1 VKLRARLGLAP
12 TAPATPAPRP
22 AARLLPVPGSHA
34 PVPFSA
40 DVARVLGL
48 PRRDLATTWTAG
60 DVAELE
66 ARLRKPPGPCRCA
79 DFARP
84 CPTRLLPTQA
94 RALLEAPR
102 TGGLLAP
109 IGVGHGKTLVDLL
122 LPMVMQSKT
131 AVLLIPANL
140 RAQLL
145 ERDWDYYG
153 AHWHLPNLAGGRWF
167 QAGRPALH
175 VLTYS
180 KLSTQEGTNLLTRIK
195 PDLLICDEAHNL
207 RDRRA
212 ARTVRFLRYFRQ
224 AEGVRLCALS
234 GTLTSKSIRDY
245 AHLAELALRD
255 GSPLPLHP
263 PTVEEWASAIDP
275 SEAPADAGALRRF
288 CDTGEHVRDGFRRR
302 RNDTPGVVATDE
314 SALGTSLVIRERK
327 VDIPQALHA
336 HIATVLEDG
345 VRPDG
350 EELVERLQQVAC
362 ARQLASGFFH
372 RWRYPRGEP
381 LELITEWFGRR
392 QAWNRELRQRLQHPR
407 EHLDSPGL
415 LLRAALRA
423 YQEPAYE
430 GELPVW
436 RAKEFE
442 PWHEIHRQVQPVPEA
457 VWLDESV
464 VNDAAAWARET
475 PGIVWVEFPE
485 LGERIARAAGVPWY
499 GGGPEA
505 STAIAL
511 ERGARSIVASIRAH
525 GTGKNLQTFSRN
537 LVANPP
543 ADGGAW
549 EQLLGRTHRQGQ
561 TADEVT
567 VDLYL
572 HTDELR
578 RAWDK
583 AREYALFI
591 QQTEGQPQKL
601 CLASW
606 AD

>member
-1 VKLRARLGLAP
+1 MKLRDRLGI
-12 TAPATPAPRP
+12 APATPRP
-22 AARLLPVPGSHA
+22 AARLMPVPGRLA

-48 PRRDLATTWTAG
+48 TRRDLASAWTAA
-60 DVAELE
+60 DVNELE
-66 ARLRKPPGPCRCA
+66 VRLRKPPGACRCA
-79 DFARP
+79 QLARP

-102 TGGLLAP
+102 AGGLLAP

-122 LPMVMQSKT
+122 LPMVMGSRT

-153 AHWHLPNLAGGRWF
+153 AHWTLPNLAGGRWF
-167 QAGRPALH
+167 QAGKPALH

-180 KLSTQEGTNLLTRIK
+180 KLSTQEGTDLLSRIK
-195 PDLLICDEAHNL
+195 PDLIICDEAHNL

-245 AHLAELALRD
+245 AHLSELALRD

-275 SEAPADAGALRRF
+275 SDSPADAGALRRF
-288 CDTGEHVRDGFRRR
+288 CEAGEHVRDGFRRR
-302 RNDTPGVVATDE
+302 RNDTPGVVATEE

-327 VDIPQALHA
+327 LELPQAIHA
-336 HIATVLEDG
+336 HITTVLEDG

-372 RWRYPRGEP
+372 RWRYPRQEP
-381 LELITEWFGRR
+381 LELITEWFAKR
-392 QAWNRELRQRLQHPR
+392 QSWNRELRQRLTHPR

-423 YQEPAYE
+423 YQEPPYE
-430 GELPVW
+430 GELPTW
-436 RAKEFE
+436 KAKEFRA
-442 PWHEIHRQVQPVPEA
+442 WYAIHRDVQPVPEA
-457 VWLDESV
+457 VWLSDAV
-464 VNDAAAWARET
+464 VEDAAAWAQEA
-475 PGIVWVEFPE
+475 PGIVWCEFPE

-499 GGGPEA
+499 GGGTEA

-511 ERGARSIVASIRAH
+511 ERGDRAIVASIRAH
-525 GTGKNLQTFSRN
+525 ATGKNLQAFSRN
-537 LVANPP
+537 LVVNPP

-591 QQTEGQPQKL
+591 EQTEGQRQKL

-606 AD
+606 AE